1 MKGQHFLHVH
11 QQTLHLHVKHQTS
24 FPPLFVAVALVA
36 QSTWHKEY
44 SAVVAH
50 AVDVM
55 LLIFLYAQVTLQDGV
70 VHGYSTVVVR

>member
-1 MKGQHFLHVH
+1 M
-11 QQTLHLHVKHQTS
+11 
-24 FPPLFVAVALVA
+24 AVALVA